1 MNNNHTD
8 FENSDIVLVAKIF
21 KEWRVVAEGS
31 VVVRS
36 LSRVQLFGTL
46 WTAAVGISREL
57 KLGMESS
64 DAWDSKQSIVRKE
77 GRRAVS
83 AQ

>member
-1 MNNNHTD
+1 M
-8 FENSDIVLVAKIF
+8 
-21 KEWRVVAEGS
+21 AEGS

-36 LSRVQLFGTL
+36 LSRVQLFGTP

-64 DAWDSKQSIVRKE
+64 DA
-77 GRRAVS
+77 
-83 AQ
+83 

>member
-1 MNNNHTD
+1 M
-8 FENSDIVLVAKIF
+8 
-21 KEWRVVAEGS
+21 AEGS

-64 DAWDSKQSIVRKE
+64 DA
-77 GRRAVS
+77 
-83 AQ
+83 